1 MSVEA
6 VLSAYD
12 ESFSATLDKALKSI
26 NNLGR
31 ETQSTSQTV
40 SAGGSSISRTFK
52 SMAGA
57 MGVVAIAGK
66 AWDVVKDSMS
76 GAINRFDT
84 LNKYPVVMKALDY
97 STKDVAKSTAIL
109 SKGIDG
115 LPTSLQD
122 VTSVAQ
128 QLAPLTGSATKAS
141 KSAIALNNA
150 FLASG
155 ASVADTSRGLQQ
167 YTQMLST
174 GKVDLMSYRTLM
186 ETMPIALRKVA
197 NSFGFTGK
205 SAEQDLY
212 KALQSG
218 QITVDQL
225 NDRFIKLNGGV
236 NGFAQLAKKN
246 SEGIGTSFAN
256 LKNAVVKNLANML
269 SAIDNGFKQAGFGSI
284 AQVLDNMKGSINS
297 AFQVIGPVVT
307 NATVVILNFVKV
319 VGGALKSAFSNDIF
333 RTAVVGILGFVGAVM
348 AAHKVISIFTTLR
361 TAIVGL
367 SVIAKAGNLAMAFS
381 EAMST
386 LAKTSKIAG
395 GAMKAFSAVASLGPW
410 GIIAVA
416 IAAVVAALTYFFT
429 QTKTGRAL
437 WQSFTTWLSGAWQS
451 LVGVATTVW
460 NAIGQAVT
468 HAVTAIQNIWNG
480 LIIWFSQLW
489 QNIVT
494 TAKSLWSGFAQFFT
508 PIIETVKSIWNGI
521 KEFFDALW
529 QGVVTTSQGVWNSFI
544 QGMTP
549 IVEAIKNLWNALKE
563 FFNTLWQ
570 GIVTVTQT
578 IWNTLVTIFTPI
590 IETIKSTWQTLQSF
604 FSQLWQG
611 IVTIFQNVWN
621 NIKTIVQTAIQVI
634 SQIIQI
640 TMQVVQAIW
649 STSWNAIKTVVQG
662 ALAGIST
669 VVSTA
674 ITMLGTVIQTGL
686 AIIVAIWNVVWN
698 TFSIV
703 VSTVWNVIST
713 IISTVLNVIAGIIQA
728 ITAAIQG
735 DWSGAWN
742 AIQNVV
748 STVLN
753 AISSIVSSVLSG
765 VAGIF
770 SGVMNG
776 LKSVVSAVW
785 NGIKS
790 LFSEGVNFIK
800 SVVHI
805 DLGAAGRAI
814 MNSLWNGMKSIWNG
828 IKNWVSGIAD
838 WIKEHKGPISY
849 DRKLLIPAGQAIM
862 NGLNNGLING
872 FGEVQSN
879 VSDMANQ
886 IQQAITTPGFDI
898 GASIGNL
905 GSINSNYTGSLAI
918 QDSQLQMQNN
928 ALLRQ
933 LLNKD
938 TTMVLDDGT
947 LVGYTA
953 DQYDYRLGQNTAL
966 KDRWS
971 R

>member
-40 SAGGSSISRTFK
+40 SAGGSSISSTFK

-84 LNKYPVVMKALDY
+84 LNKYPVVMKALNY

-361 TAIVGL
+361 SAIVGL

-451 LVGVATTVW
+451 LVGVATTIW
-460 NAIGQAVT
+460 NAIGNAINAVVNFIKPYWQGL
-468 HAVTAIQNIWNG
+468 VT
-480 LIIWFSQLW
+480 
-489 QNIVT
+489 
-494 TAKSLWSGFAQFFT
+494 FFT
-508 PIIETVKSIWNGI
+508 GIWTSIVAGVTPIWQGLVNVFNSVINAIVAVWQALAPIIVPIV
-521 KEFFDALW
+521 A
-529 QGVVTTSQGVWNSFI
+529 GVV
-544 QGMTP
+544 
-549 IVEAIKNLWNALKE
+549 AIIGA
-563 FFNTLWQ
+563 TLIT
-570 GIVTVTQT
+570 IVTVFQT
-578 IWNTLVTIFTPI
+578 
-590 IETIKSTWQTLQSF
+590 
-604 FSQLWQG
+604 
-611 IVTIFQNVWN
+611 VWN
-621 NIKTIVQTAIQVI
+621 MLVPIVQ
-634 SQIIQI
+634 
-640 TMQVVQAIW
+640 VVWQ
-649 STSWNAIKTVVQG
+649 
-662 ALAGIST
+662 LIST

-703 VSTVWNVIST
+703 VSTVWNVITT
-713 IISTVLNVIAGIIQA
+713 IISTVLNIIAGIIQA

-765 VAGIF
+765 IVGIF
-770 SGVMNG
+770 SGIMNG
-776 LKSVVSAVW
+776 LKSIVSAVW

-862 NGLNNGLING
+862 TGLNNGLING
-872 FGEVQSN
+872 FSEVQSN

>member
-1 MSVEA
+1 MSQSMSVEA

-40 SAGGSSISRTFK
+40 SAGGSSISSTFK

-122 VTSVAQ
+122 VTSIAQ

-460 NAIGQAVT
+460 NTIGNAINAVVNFIKPYWQGL
-468 HAVTAIQNIWNG
+468 VTFFTGIWTSIVAGVTPIWQG
-480 LIIWFSQLW
+480 LINVFNSIINAIVAVW
-489 QNIVT
+489 Q
-494 TAKSLWSGFAQFFT
+494 ALA
-508 PIIETVKSIWNGI
+508 PIIVPIV
-521 KEFFDALW
+521 A
-529 QGVVTTSQGVWNSFI
+529 GVV
-544 QGMTP
+544 
-549 IVEAIKNLWNALKE
+549 AIIGA
-563 FFNTLWQ
+563 TLIT
-570 GIVTVTQT
+570 IVTVFQT
-578 IWNTLVTIFTPI
+578 
-590 IETIKSTWQTLQSF
+590 
-604 FSQLWQG
+604 
-611 IVTIFQNVWN
+611 VWN
-621 NIKTIVQTAIQVI
+621 MLVPIVQ
-634 SQIIQI
+634 
-640 TMQVVQAIW
+640 VVWQ
-649 STSWNAIKTVVQG
+649 
-662 ALAGIST
+662 LIST

-703 VSTVWNVIST
+703 VSTVWSVITT

-753 AISSIVSSVLSG
+753 VISSIVSSVLSG

-905 GSINSNYTGSLAI
+905 SSINSNYTGSLAI

-966 KDRWS
+966 KDRWN

>member
-1 MSVEA
+1 MSQSMSVEA

-40 SAGGSSISRTFK
+40 SAGGSSISSTFK

-84 LNKYPVVMKALDY
+84 LNKYPVVMKALNY

-307 NATVVILNFVKV
+307 NATVVILNFAKV
-319 VGGALKSAFSNDIF
+319 IGGALKSAFSNDIF

-361 TAIVGL
+361 SAIVGL

-386 LAKTSKIAG
+386 LTKTSKVAG

-416 IAAVVAALTYFFT
+416 IVAVVAALTYFFT
-429 QTKTGRAL
+429 QTKTGKTL
-437 WQSFTTWLSGAWQS
+437 WQGFTTWLSGAWQS

-460 NAIGQAVT
+460 NAIGNAINAVVNFIKPYWQGL
-468 HAVTAIQNIWNG
+468 VT
-480 LIIWFSQLW
+480 
-489 QNIVT
+489 
-494 TAKSLWSGFAQFFT
+494 FFT
-508 PIIETVKSIWNGI
+508 GIWTSIVAGVAPIWQGLVNVFNSIISAIVAVWQALAPIIVPIV
-521 KEFFDALW
+521 A
-529 QGVVTTSQGVWNSFI
+529 GVV
-544 QGMTP
+544 
-549 IVEAIKNLWNALKE
+549 AIIGA
-563 FFNTLWQ
+563 TLIT
-570 GIVTVTQT
+570 IVTVFQT
-578 IWNTLVTIFTPI
+578 
-590 IETIKSTWQTLQSF
+590 
-604 FSQLWQG
+604 
-611 IVTIFQNVWN
+611 VWN
-621 NIKTIVQTAIQVI
+621 MLVPIVQ
-634 SQIIQI
+634 
-640 TMQVVQAIW
+640 VVWQ
-649 STSWNAIKTVVQG
+649 
-662 ALAGIST
+662 LIST

-703 VSTVWNVIST
+703 VSTVWNVITT

-814 MNSLWNGMKSIWNG
+814 MNSLWNGMKSIWNS

-872 FGEVQSN
+872 FSEVQSN

-886 IQQAITTPGFDI
+886 IQQAITNPGFDI
-898 GASIGNL
+898 GTSIGNL

>member
-1 MSVEA
+1 MSQSMSVEA

-40 SAGGSSISRTFK
+40 SAGGSSISSTFK

-84 LNKYPVVMKALDY
+84 LNKYPVVMKALNY

-269 SAIDNGFKQAGFGSI
+269 SAIDNGFKQSGFGSI

-307 NATVVILNFVKV
+307 NATVVILNFAKV
-319 VGGALKSAFSNDIF
+319 IGGALKSAFSNDIF
-333 RTAVVGILGFVGAVM
+333 KTAVVGILGFVGAVM

-361 TAIVGL
+361 SAIVGL

-429 QTKTGRAL
+429 QTKTGKAL
-437 WQSFTTWLSGAWQS
+437 WQEFTTWLSGAWQS

-460 NAIGQAVT
+460 NAIGNAINAVVNFIKPYWQGLVTFFTGIWTSIVAGATPIWQGLVNVFNSIISAIVAVWQALAPIIVPIVAGVVAIIGATLITIVT
-468 HAVTAIQNIWNG
+468 VFQTVWNMLVPIVQVVWQ
-480 LIIWFSQLW
+480 LISA
-489 QNIVT
+489 IVT
-494 TAKSLWSGFAQFFT
+494 TA
-508 PIIETVKSIWNGI
+508 
-521 KEFFDALW
+521 
-529 QGVVTTSQGVWNSFI
+529 
-544 QGMTP
+544 
-549 IVEAIKNLWNALKE
+549 
-563 FFNTLWQ
+563 
-570 GIVTVTQT
+570 
-578 IWNTLVTIFTPI
+578 
-590 IETIKSTWQTLQSF
+590 
-604 FSQLWQG
+604 
-611 IVTIFQNVWN
+611 
-621 NIKTIVQTAIQVI
+621 I
-634 SQIIQI
+634 S
-640 TMQVVQAIW
+640 V
-649 STSWNAIKTVVQG
+649 
-662 ALAGIST
+662 
-669 VVSTA
+669 
-674 ITMLGTVIQTGL
+674 LGTVIQTGL

-703 VSTVWNVIST
+703 VSTVWNVITT

-814 MNSLWNGMKSIWNG
+814 MNSLWNGMKSIWNS

-886 IQQAITTPGFDI
+886 IQQAITTPCFDI

>member
-1 MSVEA
+1 MAQSMSVEA

-26 NNLGR
+26 QNLN
-31 ETQSTSQTV
+31 TSTS
-40 SAGGSSISRTFK
+40 SAAKSVNSSGSNISDTFK
-52 SMAGA
+52 AMAGA
-57 MGVVAIAGK
+57 MGVMQIA
-66 AWDVVKDSMS
+66 S
-76 GAINRFDT
+76 GAFNLIKGSVGGAVKRLDT
-84 LNKYPVVMKALDY
+84 LNNATRTFSNMNF
-97 STKDVAKSTAIL
+97 STSQIQSAMNGLKESIK
-109 SKGIDG
+109 G
-115 LPTSLQD
+115 LPTPLDQ
-122 VTSVAQ
+122 SVKGVQMIA
-128 QLAPLTGSATKAS
+128 AATGNLG
-141 KSAIALNNA
+141 KSQKVYSALNDSIIGFGGSTADVNNA
-150 FLASG
+150 
-155 ASVADTSRGLQQ
+155 VIQ
-167 YTQMLST
+167 LSQAFAN
-174 GKVDLMSYRTLM
+174 GKVDGMTWISMMNSNMGPVLNAMAKKMGITTGQLKDGLSSGK
-186 ETMPIALRKVA
+186 ISVKQFQDALV
-197 NSFGFTGK
+197 
-205 SAEQDLY
+205 DLD
-212 KALQSG
+212 K
-218 QITVDQL
+218 
-225 NDRFIKLNGGV
+225 NGG
-236 NGFAQLAKKN
+236 GGLASLHSIAKDAT
-246 SEGIGTSFAN
+246 SGIGTSF
-256 LKNAVVKNLANML
+256 
-269 SAIDNGFKQAGFGSI
+269 
-284 AQVLDNMKGSINS
+284 DNMKTAITRG
-297 AFQVIGPVVT
+297 VT
-307 NATVVILNFVKV
+307 NAIQ
-319 VGGALKSAFSNDIF
+319 
-333 RTAVVGILGFVGAVM
+333 AVSG
-348 AAHKVISIFTTLR
+348 
-361 TAIVGL
+361 
-367 SVIAKAGNLAMAFS
+367 FS
-381 EAMST
+381 EALTGSSIADIISNIGSAFETAMGMVANILKAITPAVQQFSKAIKDLGLGSVFSS
-386 LAKTSKIAG
+386 LAAG
-395 GAMKAFSAVASLGPW
+395 LGTFIGMVSGLVGTILIINQVKKAFALFNMVLSANPF
-410 GIIAVA
+410 IIIVSA
-416 IAAVVAALTYFFT
+416 ITAVVAALTYFFT
-429 QTKTGRAL
+429 QTKLGKSL
-437 WQSFTTWLSGAWQS
+437 WNGFVNWLQSAWQS

-460 NAIGQAVT
+460 NAIGNAINAVVNFIKPYWQALVT
-468 HAVTAIQNIWNG
+468 
-480 LIIWFSQLW
+480 
-489 QNIVT
+489 
-494 TAKSLWSGFAQFFT
+494 FFT
-508 PIIETVKSIWNGI
+508 GIWTSIVAGVTPIWQGLVNVFNSIINAIVAVWQALAPIIVPIV
-521 KEFFDALW
+521 A
-529 QGVVTTSQGVWNSFI
+529 GVV
-544 QGMTP
+544 
-549 IVEAIKNLWNALKE
+549 AIIGA
-563 FFNTLWQ
+563 TLIT
-570 GIVTVTQT
+570 IVTVFQT
-578 IWNTLVTIFTPI
+578 
-590 IETIKSTWQTLQSF
+590 
-604 FSQLWQG
+604 
-611 IVTIFQNVWN
+611 VWN
-621 NIKTIVQTAIQVI
+621 MLVPIVQ
-634 SQIIQI
+634 
-640 TMQVVQAIW
+640 VVWQ
-649 STSWNAIKTVVQG
+649 
-662 ALAGIST
+662 LIST

-703 VSTVWNVIST
+703 VSTVWNVITT

>member
-1 MSVEA
+1 MSQSMSVEA

-40 SAGGSSISRTFK
+40 SAGGSSISSTFK
-52 SMAGA
+52 SMAGT

-84 LNKYPVVMKALDY
+84 LNKYPVVMKALNY

-297 AFQVIGPVVT
+297 AFQIIGPVVT

-348 AAHKVISIFTTLR
+348 AVHKVISIFTTLR
-361 TAIVGL
+361 SAIVGL

-395 GAMKAFSAVASLGPW
+395 GAMKVFSAVASLGPW

-437 WQSFTTWLSGAWQS
+437 WQSFTTWLSGVWQS

-460 NAIGQAVT
+460 NAIGNAINAVVNFIKPHWQGLLTFFTGIWTSIVAGVAPIWQGLVNVFNSIISAIVAVWQALAPIIVPIVAGVVAIIGATLITIVT
-468 HAVTAIQNIWNG
+468 VFQTVWNMLVPIVQVVWQ
-480 LIIWFSQLW
+480 LISA
-489 QNIVT
+489 IVT
-494 TAKSLWSGFAQFFT
+494 TA
-508 PIIETVKSIWNGI
+508 
-521 KEFFDALW
+521 
-529 QGVVTTSQGVWNSFI
+529 
-544 QGMTP
+544 
-549 IVEAIKNLWNALKE
+549 
-563 FFNTLWQ
+563 
-570 GIVTVTQT
+570 
-578 IWNTLVTIFTPI
+578 
-590 IETIKSTWQTLQSF
+590 
-604 FSQLWQG
+604 
-611 IVTIFQNVWN
+611 
-621 NIKTIVQTAIQVI
+621 I
-634 SQIIQI
+634 S
-640 TMQVVQAIW
+640 V
-649 STSWNAIKTVVQG
+649 
-662 ALAGIST
+662 
-669 VVSTA
+669 
-674 ITMLGTVIQTGL
+674 LGTVIQTGL
-686 AIIVAIWNVVWN
+686 AVIVAIWNVVWN

-713 IISTVLNVIAGIIQA
+713 IISTTLNVIAGIIQA

-814 MNSLWNGMKSIWNG
+814 MNSFLNGLKSIWENV
-828 IKNWVSGIAD
+828 KSFVSGIAG
-838 WIKEHKGPISY
+838 WIKAHKGPISY

-898 GASIGNL
+898 RASIGSL

>member
-1 MSVEA
+1 MSQSMSVEA

-40 SAGGSSISRTFK
+40 SAGGSSISSTFK

-84 LNKYPVVMKALDY
+84 LNKYPVVMKALNY

-212 KALQSG
+212 KAMQSG
-218 QITVDQL
+218 RITVDQL

-361 TAIVGL
+361 SAIIGL

-395 GAMKAFSAVASLGPW
+395 GAMKAFSAVALLGPW

-460 NAIGQAVT
+460 NAIGNAINAVVNFIKPYWQGL
-468 HAVTAIQNIWNG
+468 VT
-480 LIIWFSQLW
+480 
-489 QNIVT
+489 
-494 TAKSLWSGFAQFFT
+494 FFT
-508 PIIETVKSIWNGI
+508 GIWTSIVAGVTPIWQGLVNVFSSIVNAIVAVWQALAPIIVPIV
-521 KEFFDALW
+521 A
-529 QGVVTTSQGVWNSFI
+529 GVV
-544 QGMTP
+544 
-549 IVEAIKNLWNALKE
+549 AIIGA
-563 FFNTLWQ
+563 TLIT
-570 GIVTVTQT
+570 IVTVFQT
-578 IWNTLVTIFTPI
+578 
-590 IETIKSTWQTLQSF
+590 
-604 FSQLWQG
+604 
-611 IVTIFQNVWN
+611 VWN
-621 NIKTIVQTAIQVI
+621 MLVPIVQ
-634 SQIIQI
+634 
-640 TMQVVQAIW
+640 VVWQ
-649 STSWNAIKTVVQG
+649 
-662 ALAGIST
+662 LIST

-770 SGVMNG
+770 SGIMNG
-776 LKSVVSAVW
+776 LKSIVSAVW
-785 NGIKS
+785 NSIKS

-953 DQYDYRLGQNTAL
+953 DQYDHRLGQNTAL

>member
-1 MSVEA
+1 MSQSMSVEA

-40 SAGGSSISRTFK
+40 SAGGSSISSTFK

-269 SAIDNGFKQAGFGSI
+269 SAIDNGFKKAGFGSI

-395 GAMKAFSAVASLGPW
+395 GAMKAFSAVVSLGPW

-451 LVGVATTVW
+451 LVGVATTIW
-460 NAIGQAVT
+460 NAIGNAINAVVNFIKPYWQGL
-468 HAVTAIQNIWNG
+468 VT
-480 LIIWFSQLW
+480 
-489 QNIVT
+489 
-494 TAKSLWSGFAQFFT
+494 FFT
-508 PIIETVKSIWNGI
+508 GIWTSIVAGVTPIWQGLVNVFNSIINAIVAVWQTLAPIIVPIV
-521 KEFFDALW
+521 A
-529 QGVVTTSQGVWNSFI
+529 GVV
-544 QGMTP
+544 
-549 IVEAIKNLWNALKE
+549 AIIGA
-563 FFNTLWQ
+563 TLIT
-570 GIVTVTQT
+570 IVTVFQT
-578 IWNTLVTIFTPI
+578 
-590 IETIKSTWQTLQSF
+590 
-604 FSQLWQG
+604 
-611 IVTIFQNVWN
+611 VWN
-621 NIKTIVQTAIQVI
+621 MLVPIVQ
-634 SQIIQI
+634 
-640 TMQVVQAIW
+640 VVWQ
-649 STSWNAIKTVVQG
+649 
-662 ALAGIST
+662 LIST

-703 VSTVWNVIST
+703 VSTVWNVITT

-872 FGEVQSN
+872 FGDVQSN

-905 GSINSNYTGSLAI
+905 SSINSNYTGSLVI

-938 TTMVLDDGT
+938 TTMVLDDGA

>member
-40 SAGGSSISRTFK
+40 SAGGSSISSTFK

-437 WQSFTTWLSGAWQS
+437 WQSFTTWLSGAWQN
-451 LVGVATTVW
+451 LVGVATTIW
-460 NAIGQAVT
+460 NAIGNAINAVVNFIKPYWQGL
-468 HAVTAIQNIWNG
+468 VT
-480 LIIWFSQLW
+480 
-489 QNIVT
+489 
-494 TAKSLWSGFAQFFT
+494 FFT
-508 PIIETVKSIWNGI
+508 GIWTSIVAGVTPIWQGLVNVFNSIINAIVAVWQALAPIIVPIV
-521 KEFFDALW
+521 A
-529 QGVVTTSQGVWNSFI
+529 GVV
-544 QGMTP
+544 
-549 IVEAIKNLWNALKE
+549 AIIGA
-563 FFNTLWQ
+563 TLIT
-570 GIVTVTQT
+570 IVTVFQT
-578 IWNTLVTIFTPI
+578 
-590 IETIKSTWQTLQSF
+590 
-604 FSQLWQG
+604 
-611 IVTIFQNVWN
+611 VWN
-621 NIKTIVQTAIQVI
+621 MLVPIVQ
-634 SQIIQI
+634 
-640 TMQVVQAIW
+640 VVWQ
-649 STSWNAIKTVVQG
+649 
-662 ALAGIST
+662 LIST

-703 VSTVWNVIST
+703 VSTVWNVITT

-905 GSINSNYTGSLAI
+905 GSINSNYTGNLAI

>member
-40 SAGGSSISRTFK
+40 SAGGSSISSTFK

-84 LNKYPVVMKALDY
+84 LNKYPVVMKALNY

-361 TAIVGL
+361 SAIVGL

-460 NAIGQAVT
+460 NAIGNAINAVVNFIKPYWQALVT
-468 HAVTAIQNIWNG
+468 
-480 LIIWFSQLW
+480 
-489 QNIVT
+489 
-494 TAKSLWSGFAQFFT
+494 FFT
-508 PIIETVKSIWNGI
+508 GIWTSIVAGVTPIWQGLVNVFNSIINAIVAVWQALAPIIVPIV
-521 KEFFDALW
+521 A
-529 QGVVTTSQGVWNSFI
+529 GVV
-544 QGMTP
+544 
-549 IVEAIKNLWNALKE
+549 AIIGA
-563 FFNTLWQ
+563 TLIT
-570 GIVTVTQT
+570 IVTVFQT
-578 IWNTLVTIFTPI
+578 
-590 IETIKSTWQTLQSF
+590 
-604 FSQLWQG
+604 
-611 IVTIFQNVWN
+611 VWN
-621 NIKTIVQTAIQVI
+621 MLVPIVQ
-634 SQIIQI
+634 
-640 TMQVVQAIW
+640 VVWQ
-649 STSWNAIKTVVQG
+649 
-662 ALAGIST
+662 LIST

-703 VSTVWNVIST
+703 VSTVWNVITT

-872 FGEVQSN
+872 FGDVQSN

-905 GSINSNYTGSLAI
+905 SSINSNYTGSLAI

>member
-26 NNLGR
+26 QNLN
-31 ETQSTSQTV
+31 TSTS
-40 SAGGSSISRTFK
+40 SAAKSVNSSGSNISDTFK
-52 SMAGA
+52 AMAGA
-57 MGVVAIAGK
+57 MGVMQIA
-66 AWDVVKDSMS
+66 S
-76 GAINRFDT
+76 GAFNLIKGSVGGAVKRLDT
-84 LNKYPVVMKALDY
+84 LNNATRTFSNMNF
-97 STKDVAKSTAIL
+97 STSQIQSAMNGLKESIK
-109 SKGIDG
+109 G
-115 LPTSLQD
+115 LPTPLDQ
-122 VTSVAQ
+122 SVKGVQMIA
-128 QLAPLTGSATKAS
+128 AATGNLG
-141 KSAIALNNA
+141 KSQKVYSALNDSIIGFGGSTADVNNA
-150 FLASG
+150 
-155 ASVADTSRGLQQ
+155 VIQ
-167 YTQMLST
+167 LSQAFAN
-174 GKVDLMSYRTLM
+174 GKVDGMTWISMMNSNMGPVLNAMAKKMGITTGQLKDGLSSGK
-186 ETMPIALRKVA
+186 ISVKQFQDALV
-197 NSFGFTGK
+197 
-205 SAEQDLY
+205 DLD
-212 KALQSG
+212 K
-218 QITVDQL
+218 
-225 NDRFIKLNGGV
+225 NGG
-236 NGFAQLAKKN
+236 GGLASLHSIAKDAT
-246 SEGIGTSFAN
+246 SGIGTSF
-256 LKNAVVKNLANML
+256 
-269 SAIDNGFKQAGFGSI
+269 
-284 AQVLDNMKGSINS
+284 DNMKTAITRG
-297 AFQVIGPVVT
+297 VT
-307 NATVVILNFVKV
+307 NAIQ
-319 VGGALKSAFSNDIF
+319 
-333 RTAVVGILGFVGAVM
+333 AVSG
-348 AAHKVISIFTTLR
+348 
-361 TAIVGL
+361 
-367 SVIAKAGNLAMAFS
+367 FS
-381 EAMST
+381 EALTGSSIADIISNIGSAFETAMGMVANILKAITPAVQQFSKAIKDLGLGSVFSS
-386 LAKTSKIAG
+386 LAAG
-395 GAMKAFSAVASLGPW
+395 LGTFIGMVSGLVGTILIINQVKKAFALFNMVLSANPF
-410 GIIAVA
+410 IIIVSA
-416 IAAVVAALTYFFT
+416 ITAVVAALTYFFT
-429 QTKTGRAL
+429 QTKLGKSL
-437 WQSFTTWLSGAWQS
+437 WNGFVNWLQSAWQS

-460 NAIGQAVT
+460 NAIGNAINAVVNFIKPYWQGL
-468 HAVTAIQNIWNG
+468 VT
-480 LIIWFSQLW
+480 
-489 QNIVT
+489 
-494 TAKSLWSGFAQFFT
+494 FFT
-508 PIIETVKSIWNGI
+508 GIWTSIVAGVTPIWQGLVNVFNSIINAIVAVWQALAPIIVPIV
-521 KEFFDALW
+521 A
-529 QGVVTTSQGVWNSFI
+529 GVV
-544 QGMTP
+544 
-549 IVEAIKNLWNALKE
+549 AIIGA
-563 FFNTLWQ
+563 TLIT
-570 GIVTVTQT
+570 IVTVFQT
-578 IWNTLVTIFTPI
+578 
-590 IETIKSTWQTLQSF
+590 
-604 FSQLWQG
+604 
-611 IVTIFQNVWN
+611 VWN
-621 NIKTIVQTAIQVI
+621 MLVPIVQ
-634 SQIIQI
+634 
-640 TMQVVQAIW
+640 VVWQ
-649 STSWNAIKTVVQG
+649 
-662 ALAGIST
+662 LIST

-686 AIIVAIWNVVWN
+686 AIIVAIWDVVWN

-703 VSTVWNVIST
+703 VSTVWNVITT

-814 MNSLWNGMKSIWNG
+814 MNSFLNGLKLVWENVKSF
-828 IKNWVSGIAD
+828 VSGIAG
-838 WIKEHKGPISY
+838 WIKAHKGPISY

>member
-1 MSVEA
+1 MSQSMSVEA

-40 SAGGSSISRTFK
+40 SAGGSSISSTFK

-84 LNKYPVVMKALDY
+84 LNKYPVVMKALNY

-307 NATVVILNFVKV
+307 NATVVILNFAKV
-319 VGGALKSAFSNDIF
+319 IGGALKSAFSNDIF
-333 RTAVVGILGFVGAVM
+333 KTAVVGILGFVGAVM

-361 TAIVGL
+361 SAIVGL

-429 QTKTGRAL
+429 QTKTGKAL
-437 WQSFTTWLSGAWQS
+437 WQEFTTWLSGAWQS

-460 NAIGQAVT
+460 NAIGNAINAVVNFIKPYWQGLVTFFTGIWTSIVAGVAPIWQGLVNVFNSIISAIVAVWQALAPIIVPIVAGVVAIIGATLITIVT
-468 HAVTAIQNIWNG
+468 VFQTVWNMLVPIVQVVWQ
-480 LIIWFSQLW
+480 LISA
-489 QNIVT
+489 IVT
-494 TAKSLWSGFAQFFT
+494 TA
-508 PIIETVKSIWNGI
+508 
-521 KEFFDALW
+521 
-529 QGVVTTSQGVWNSFI
+529 
-544 QGMTP
+544 
-549 IVEAIKNLWNALKE
+549 
-563 FFNTLWQ
+563 
-570 GIVTVTQT
+570 
-578 IWNTLVTIFTPI
+578 
-590 IETIKSTWQTLQSF
+590 
-604 FSQLWQG
+604 
-611 IVTIFQNVWN
+611 
-621 NIKTIVQTAIQVI
+621 I
-634 SQIIQI
+634 S
-640 TMQVVQAIW
+640 V
-649 STSWNAIKTVVQG
+649 
-662 ALAGIST
+662 
-669 VVSTA
+669 
-674 ITMLGTVIQTGL
+674 LGTVIQTGL
-686 AIIVAIWNVVWN
+686 AVIVAIWNVVWN

-713 IISTVLNVIAGIIQA
+713 IISTTLNVIAGIIQA

-814 MNSLWNGMKSIWNG
+814 MNSFLNGLKSVW
-828 IKNWVSGIAD
+828 KNVKSFVSGIAG
-838 WIKEHKGPISY
+838 WIKAHKGPISY

>member
-1 MSVEA
+1 MSQSMSVEA

-40 SAGGSSISRTFK
+40 SAGGSSISSTFK

-84 LNKYPVVMKALDY
+84 LNKYPVVMKALNY

-284 AQVLDNMKGSINS
+284 AQVLDNMKSSINS
-297 AFQVIGPVVT
+297 TFQVIGPVVT
-307 NATVVILNFVKV
+307 NATVVILNFAKV
-319 VGGALKSAFSNDIF
+319 IGGALKSAFSNDIF

-361 TAIVGL
+361 SAIVGL

-429 QTKTGRAL
+429 QTKTGRTL

-460 NAIGQAVT
+460 NAIGNAINAVVNFIKPYWQALVT
-468 HAVTAIQNIWNG
+468 FFTGIWTSIVAGVTPIWQGLVNVFNSIINTIVAVWQALAPIIVPIVAGVVAIIGATLITIVTVFQTVWNMLVPIVQVVWQ
-480 LIIWFSQLW
+480 LISA
-489 QNIVT
+489 IVT
-494 TAKSLWSGFAQFFT
+494 TA
-508 PIIETVKSIWNGI
+508 
-521 KEFFDALW
+521 
-529 QGVVTTSQGVWNSFI
+529 
-544 QGMTP
+544 
-549 IVEAIKNLWNALKE
+549 
-563 FFNTLWQ
+563 
-570 GIVTVTQT
+570 
-578 IWNTLVTIFTPI
+578 
-590 IETIKSTWQTLQSF
+590 
-604 FSQLWQG
+604 
-611 IVTIFQNVWN
+611 
-621 NIKTIVQTAIQVI
+621 I
-634 SQIIQI
+634 S
-640 TMQVVQAIW
+640 V
-649 STSWNAIKTVVQG
+649 
-662 ALAGIST
+662 
-669 VVSTA
+669 
-674 ITMLGTVIQTGL
+674 LGTVIQTGL
-686 AIIVAIWNVVWN
+686 AVIVAIWNVVWN

-713 IISTVLNVIAGIIQA
+713 IISTTLNVIAGIIQA
-728 ITAAIQG
+728 ITAVIQG

-814 MNSLWNGMKSIWNG
+814 MNSFLNGLKSVWENV
-828 IKNWVSGIAD
+828 KSFVSGIAG
-838 WIKEHKGPISY
+838 WIKAHKGPISY

>member
-1 MSVEA
+1 MSQSMSVEA

-40 SAGGSSISRTFK
+40 SAGGSSISSTFK

-84 LNKYPVVMKALDY
+84 LNKYPVVMKALNY

-155 ASVADTSRGLQQ
+155 ASAADTSRGLQQ

-361 TAIVGL
+361 SAIVGL

-451 LVGVATTVW
+451 LVGVATTIW
-460 NAIGQAVT
+460 NAIGNAINAVVNFIKPYWQGL
-468 HAVTAIQNIWNG
+468 VT
-480 LIIWFSQLW
+480 
-489 QNIVT
+489 
-494 TAKSLWSGFAQFFT
+494 FFT
-508 PIIETVKSIWNGI
+508 GIWTSIVAGVTPIWQGLVNVFNSVINAIVAVWQALAPIIVPIV
-521 KEFFDALW
+521 A
-529 QGVVTTSQGVWNSFI
+529 GVV
-544 QGMTP
+544 
-549 IVEAIKNLWNALKE
+549 AIIGA
-563 FFNTLWQ
+563 TLIT
-570 GIVTVTQT
+570 IVTVFQT
-578 IWNTLVTIFTPI
+578 
-590 IETIKSTWQTLQSF
+590 
-604 FSQLWQG
+604 
-611 IVTIFQNVWN
+611 VWN
-621 NIKTIVQTAIQVI
+621 MLVPIVQ
-634 SQIIQI
+634 
-640 TMQVVQAIW
+640 VVWQ
-649 STSWNAIKTVVQG
+649 
-662 ALAGIST
+662 LIST

-703 VSTVWNVIST
+703 VSTVWNVITT
-713 IISTVLNVIAGIIQA
+713 IISTVLNIIAGIIQA

-765 VAGIF
+765 IVGIF
-770 SGVMNG
+770 SGIMNG
-776 LKSVVSAVW
+776 LKSIVSAVW

>member
-1 MSVEA
+1 MSQSMSVEA

-26 NNLGR
+26 QNLN
-31 ETQSTSQTV
+31 TSTS
-40 SAGGSSISRTFK
+40 SAAKSVNSSGSNISDTFK
-52 SMAGA
+52 AMAGA
-57 MGVVAIAGK
+57 MGVMQIA
-66 AWDVVKDSMS
+66 S
-76 GAINRFDT
+76 GAFNLIKGSVGGAVKRLDT
-84 LNKYPVVMKALDY
+84 LNNATRTFSNMNF
-97 STKDVAKSTAIL
+97 STSQIQSAMNGLKESVK
-109 SKGIDG
+109 G
-115 LPTSLQD
+115 LPTPLDQ
-122 VTSVAQ
+122 SVKGVQMIA
-128 QLAPLTGSATKAS
+128 AATGNLG
-141 KSAIALNNA
+141 KSQKVYSALNDSIIGFGGSTADVNNA
-150 FLASG
+150 
-155 ASVADTSRGLQQ
+155 VIQ
-167 YTQMLST
+167 LSQAFAN
-174 GKVDLMSYRTLM
+174 GKVDGMTWLSMMNSNMGPVLNAMAKKMGITTGQLKDGLSSGK
-186 ETMPIALRKVA
+186 ISVKQFQDALV
-197 NSFGFTGK
+197 
-205 SAEQDLY
+205 DLD
-212 KALQSG
+212 K
-218 QITVDQL
+218 
-225 NDRFIKLNGGV
+225 NGG
-236 NGFAQLAKKN
+236 GGLASLHSIAKDAT
-246 SEGIGTSFAN
+246 SGIGTSF
-256 LKNAVVKNLANML
+256 
-269 SAIDNGFKQAGFGSI
+269 
-284 AQVLDNMKGSINS
+284 DNMK
-297 AFQVIGPVVT
+297 
-307 NATVVILNFVKV
+307 
-319 VGGALKSAFSNDIF
+319 
-333 RTAVVGILGFVGAVM
+333 
-348 AAHKVISIFTTLR
+348 
-361 TAIVGL
+361 TAITRGVTDAIQAVSG
-367 SVIAKAGNLAMAFS
+367 FS
-381 EAMST
+381 EALTGSSIADIISNIGSAFESAMGMVANILKAITPAVQQFSKAIKDLGLGSVFSS
-386 LAKTSKIAG
+386 LAAG
-395 GAMKAFSAVASLGPW
+395 LGTFIGMVSGLVGTILIINQVKKAFALFNMVLSANPF
-410 GIIAVA
+410 IIIVSA

-429 QTKTGRAL
+429 QTKLGKSL
-437 WQSFTTWLSGAWQS
+437 WSGFVNWLQSAWHS

-460 NAIGQAVT
+460 NAIGNAINAVVNFIKPYWQGL
-468 HAVTAIQNIWNG
+468 VT
-480 LIIWFSQLW
+480 
-489 QNIVT
+489 
-494 TAKSLWSGFAQFFT
+494 FFT
-508 PIIETVKSIWNGI
+508 GIWTSIVAGVTPIWQGLVNVFNSIISAIVAVWQALAPIIVPIV
-521 KEFFDALW
+521 A
-529 QGVVTTSQGVWNSFI
+529 GVV
-544 QGMTP
+544 
-549 IVEAIKNLWNALKE
+549 AIIGA
-563 FFNTLWQ
+563 TLIT
-570 GIVTVTQT
+570 IVTVFQT
-578 IWNTLVTIFTPI
+578 
-590 IETIKSTWQTLQSF
+590 
-604 FSQLWQG
+604 
-611 IVTIFQNVWN
+611 VWN
-621 NIKTIVQTAIQVI
+621 MLVPIVQ
-634 SQIIQI
+634 
-640 TMQVVQAIW
+640 VVWQ
-649 STSWNAIKTVVQG
+649 
-662 ALAGIST
+662 LIST

-703 VSTVWNVIST
+703 VSTVWNVITT

-776 LKSVVSAVW
+776 LKSVVSTVW

>member
-1 MSVEA
+1 
-6 VLSAYD
+6 
-12 ESFSATLDKALKSI
+12 
-26 NNLGR
+26 
-31 ETQSTSQTV
+31 
-40 SAGGSSISRTFK
+40 
-52 SMAGA
+52 
-57 MGVVAIAGK
+57 
-66 AWDVVKDSMS
+66 
-76 GAINRFDT
+76 
-84 LNKYPVVMKALDY
+84 MKALNY

-256 LKNAVVKNLANML
+256 LKNTVVKNLANML

-284 AQVLDNMKGSINS
+284 AQVLDNMKSSINS

-307 NATVVILNFVKV
+307 NATVVILNFAKV
-319 VGGALKSAFSNDIF
+319 IGGALKSAFSNDIF

-361 TAIVGL
+361 SAIVGL

-437 WQSFTTWLSGAWQS
+437 WQSFTTWLSGVWQS

-460 NAIGQAVT
+460 NAIGNAINTVVNFIKPYWQGLVTFFTGIWTSIVAGVTPIWQGLVNVFNSIISAIVAVWQALAPIIVPIVAGVVAIIGATLITIVT
-468 HAVTAIQNIWNG
+468 VFQTVWNMLVPIVQVVWQ
-480 LIIWFSQLW
+480 LISA
-489 QNIVT
+489 IVT
-494 TAKSLWSGFAQFFT
+494 TA
-508 PIIETVKSIWNGI
+508 
-521 KEFFDALW
+521 
-529 QGVVTTSQGVWNSFI
+529 
-544 QGMTP
+544 
-549 IVEAIKNLWNALKE
+549 
-563 FFNTLWQ
+563 
-570 GIVTVTQT
+570 
-578 IWNTLVTIFTPI
+578 
-590 IETIKSTWQTLQSF
+590 
-604 FSQLWQG
+604 
-611 IVTIFQNVWN
+611 
-621 NIKTIVQTAIQVI
+621 I
-634 SQIIQI
+634 S
-640 TMQVVQAIW
+640 V
-649 STSWNAIKTVVQG
+649 
-662 ALAGIST
+662 
-669 VVSTA
+669 
-674 ITMLGTVIQTGL
+674 LGTVIQTGL
-686 AIIVAIWNVVWN
+686 SVIVAIWNVVWN

-703 VSTVWNVIST
+703 VSTVWNVITT

-728 ITAAIQG
+728 ITAVIQG

-814 MNSLWNGMKSIWNG
+814 MNSFLNGLKSVWENV
-828 IKNWVSGIAD
+828 KSFVSGIAG
-838 WIKEHKGPISY
+838 WIKAHKGPISY

>member
-1 MSVEA
+1 MSQSMSVEA

-40 SAGGSSISRTFK
+40 SAGGSSISSTFK

-84 LNKYPVVMKALDY
+84 LNKYLVVMKALNY

-361 TAIVGL
+361 SAIVGL

-395 GAMKAFSAVASLGPW
+395 GAMKAFNAVASLGPW

-460 NAIGQAVT
+460 NAIGNAINAVVNFIKPYWQALVT
-468 HAVTAIQNIWNG
+468 
-480 LIIWFSQLW
+480 
-489 QNIVT
+489 
-494 TAKSLWSGFAQFFT
+494 FFT
-508 PIIETVKSIWNGI
+508 GIWTSIVAGVTPIWQGLVNVFNSIINAIVAVWQALAPIIVPIV
-521 KEFFDALW
+521 A
-529 QGVVTTSQGVWNSFI
+529 GVV
-544 QGMTP
+544 
-549 IVEAIKNLWNALKE
+549 AIIGA
-563 FFNTLWQ
+563 TLIT
-570 GIVTVTQT
+570 IVTVFQT
-578 IWNTLVTIFTPI
+578 
-590 IETIKSTWQTLQSF
+590 
-604 FSQLWQG
+604 
-611 IVTIFQNVWN
+611 VWN
-621 NIKTIVQTAIQVI
+621 MLVPIVQ
-634 SQIIQI
+634 
-640 TMQVVQAIW
+640 VVWQ
-649 STSWNAIKTVVQG
+649 
-662 ALAGIST
+662 LIST

-703 VSTVWNVIST
+703 VSTVWNVITT

-872 FGEVQSN
+872 FGDVQSN

>member
-1 MSVEA
+1 MSQSMSVEA

-40 SAGGSSISRTFK
+40 SAGGSSISSTFK

-84 LNKYPVVMKALDY
+84 LNKYPVVMKALNY

-225 NDRFIKLNGGV
+225 NDRFIKLNGGI

-307 NATVVILNFVKV
+307 NATVVILNFAKV
-319 VGGALKSAFSNDIF
+319 IGGALKSAFSNDIF

-361 TAIVGL
+361 SAIVGL

-410 GIIAVA
+410 GIIAAAVL
-416 IAAVVAALTYFFT
+416 AVVAALTYFFT

-451 LVGVATTVW
+451 LIGVATTVW
-460 NAIGQAVT
+460 NAIGNVINAVVNFIKPYWQGLVTFFTGIWTSIVAGVAPIWQGLVNVFNSIISAIVAVWQALAPIIVPIVAGVVAIIGATLITIVT
-468 HAVTAIQNIWNG
+468 VFQTVWNMLVPIVQVVWQ
-480 LIIWFSQLW
+480 LISA
-489 QNIVT
+489 IVT
-494 TAKSLWSGFAQFFT
+494 TA
-508 PIIETVKSIWNGI
+508 
-521 KEFFDALW
+521 
-529 QGVVTTSQGVWNSFI
+529 
-544 QGMTP
+544 
-549 IVEAIKNLWNALKE
+549 
-563 FFNTLWQ
+563 
-570 GIVTVTQT
+570 
-578 IWNTLVTIFTPI
+578 
-590 IETIKSTWQTLQSF
+590 
-604 FSQLWQG
+604 
-611 IVTIFQNVWN
+611 
-621 NIKTIVQTAIQVI
+621 I
-634 SQIIQI
+634 S
-640 TMQVVQAIW
+640 V
-649 STSWNAIKTVVQG
+649 
-662 ALAGIST
+662 
-669 VVSTA
+669 
-674 ITMLGTVIQTGL
+674 LGTVIQTGL
-686 AIIVAIWNVVWN
+686 AVIVAIWNAVWN

-703 VSTVWNVIST
+703 VSTVWNVITT

-905 GSINSNYTGSLAI
+905 SSINSNYTGSLVI

>member
-1 MSVEA
+1 MSQSMSVEA

-40 SAGGSSISRTFK
+40 SAGGSSISSTFK

-84 LNKYPVVMKALDY
+84 LNKYPVVMKALNY

-297 AFQVIGPVVT
+297 AFQIIGPVVT

-361 TAIVGL
+361 SAIVGL

-395 GAMKAFSAVASLGPW
+395 GAMKVFSAVASLGPW

-437 WQSFTTWLSGAWQS
+437 WQSFTTWLSGVWQS

-460 NAIGQAVT
+460 NAIGNAINAVVNFIKPYWQGLLTFFTGIWTSIVAGVAPIWQGLVNVFNSIISAIVAVWQALAPIIVPIVAGVVAIIGATLITIVT
-468 HAVTAIQNIWNG
+468 VFQTVWNMLVPIVQVVWQ
-480 LIIWFSQLW
+480 LISA
-489 QNIVT
+489 IVT
-494 TAKSLWSGFAQFFT
+494 TA
-508 PIIETVKSIWNGI
+508 
-521 KEFFDALW
+521 
-529 QGVVTTSQGVWNSFI
+529 
-544 QGMTP
+544 
-549 IVEAIKNLWNALKE
+549 
-563 FFNTLWQ
+563 
-570 GIVTVTQT
+570 
-578 IWNTLVTIFTPI
+578 
-590 IETIKSTWQTLQSF
+590 
-604 FSQLWQG
+604 
-611 IVTIFQNVWN
+611 
-621 NIKTIVQTAIQVI
+621 I
-634 SQIIQI
+634 S
-640 TMQVVQAIW
+640 V
-649 STSWNAIKTVVQG
+649 
-662 ALAGIST
+662 
-669 VVSTA
+669 
-674 ITMLGTVIQTGL
+674 LGTVIQTGL
-686 AIIVAIWNVVWN
+686 AVIVAIWNVVWN

-713 IISTVLNVIAGIIQA
+713 IISTTLNVIAGIIQA

-785 NGIKS
+785 NDIKS

-814 MNSLWNGMKSIWNG
+814 MNSFLNGLKSVWENV
-828 IKNWVSGIAD
+828 KSFVSGIAG
-838 WIKEHKGPISY
+838 WIKAHKGPISY

>member
-1 MSVEA
+1 MSQSMSVEA

-40 SAGGSSISRTFK
+40 SAGGSSISSTFK

-437 WQSFTTWLSGAWQS
+437 WQSFTTWLSGAWQN
-451 LVGVATTVW
+451 LVGVATTIW
-460 NAIGQAVT
+460 NAIGNAINAVVNFIKPYWQGL
-468 HAVTAIQNIWNG
+468 VT
-480 LIIWFSQLW
+480 
-489 QNIVT
+489 
-494 TAKSLWSGFAQFFT
+494 FFT
-508 PIIETVKSIWNGI
+508 GIWTSIVAGVTPIWQGLVNVFNSIINAIVAVWQALAPIIVPIV
-521 KEFFDALW
+521 A
-529 QGVVTTSQGVWNSFI
+529 GVV
-544 QGMTP
+544 
-549 IVEAIKNLWNALKE
+549 AIIGA
-563 FFNTLWQ
+563 TLIT
-570 GIVTVTQT
+570 IVTVFQT
-578 IWNTLVTIFTPI
+578 
-590 IETIKSTWQTLQSF
+590 
-604 FSQLWQG
+604 
-611 IVTIFQNVWN
+611 VWN
-621 NIKTIVQTAIQVI
+621 MLVPIVQ
-634 SQIIQI
+634 
-640 TMQVVQAIW
+640 VVWQ
-649 STSWNAIKTVVQG
+649 
-662 ALAGIST
+662 LIST

-703 VSTVWNVIST
+703 VSTVWNVITT

-872 FGEVQSN
+872 FGDVQSN

-905 GSINSNYTGSLAI
+905 SSINSNYTGSLAI

>member
-26 NNLGR
+26 QNLN
-31 ETQSTSQTV
+31 TSTS
-40 SAGGSSISRTFK
+40 SAAKSVNSSGSNISDTFK
-52 SMAGA
+52 AMAGA
-57 MGVVAIAGK
+57 MGVMQIA
-66 AWDVVKDSMS
+66 S
-76 GAINRFDT
+76 GAFNLIKGSVGGAVKRLDT
-84 LNKYPVVMKALDY
+84 LNNATRTFSNMNF
-97 STKDVAKSTAIL
+97 STSQIQSAMNGLKESIK
-109 SKGIDG
+109 G
-115 LPTSLQD
+115 LPTPLDQ
-122 VTSVAQ
+122 SVKGVQMIA
-128 QLAPLTGSATKAS
+128 AATGNLG
-141 KSAIALNNA
+141 KSQKVYSALNDSIIGFGGSTADVNNA
-150 FLASG
+150 
-155 ASVADTSRGLQQ
+155 VIQ
-167 YTQMLST
+167 LSQAFAN
-174 GKVDLMSYRTLM
+174 GKVDGMTWISMMNSNMGPVLNAMAKKMGITTGQLKDGLSSGK
-186 ETMPIALRKVA
+186 ISVKQFQDALV
-197 NSFGFTGK
+197 
-205 SAEQDLY
+205 DLD
-212 KALQSG
+212 K
-218 QITVDQL
+218 
-225 NDRFIKLNGGV
+225 NGG
-236 NGFAQLAKKN
+236 GGLASLHSIAKDAT
-246 SEGIGTSFAN
+246 SGIGTSF
-256 LKNAVVKNLANML
+256 
-269 SAIDNGFKQAGFGSI
+269 
-284 AQVLDNMKGSINS
+284 DNMKTAITRG
-297 AFQVIGPVVT
+297 VT
-307 NATVVILNFVKV
+307 NAIQ
-319 VGGALKSAFSNDIF
+319 
-333 RTAVVGILGFVGAVM
+333 AVSG
-348 AAHKVISIFTTLR
+348 
-361 TAIVGL
+361 
-367 SVIAKAGNLAMAFS
+367 FS
-381 EAMST
+381 EALTGSSIADIISNIGSAFETAMGMVANILKAITPAVQQFSKAIKDLGLGSVFSS
-386 LAKTSKIAG
+386 LAAG
-395 GAMKAFSAVASLGPW
+395 LGTFIGMVSGLVGTILIINQVKKAFALFNMVLSANPF
-410 GIIAVA
+410 IIIVSA
-416 IAAVVAALTYFFT
+416 ITAVVAALTYFFT
-429 QTKTGRAL
+429 QTKLGKSL
-437 WQSFTTWLSGAWQS
+437 WNGFVNWLQSAWQS

-460 NAIGQAVT
+460 NAIGNAINAVVNFIKPYWQGLVTFFTGIWTSIVAGVAPIWQGLVNVFNSIISAIVAVWQALAPIIVPIVAGVVAIIGATLITIVT
-468 HAVTAIQNIWNG
+468 VFQTVWNMLVPIVQVVWQ
-480 LIIWFSQLW
+480 LISA
-489 QNIVT
+489 IVT
-494 TAKSLWSGFAQFFT
+494 TA
-508 PIIETVKSIWNGI
+508 
-521 KEFFDALW
+521 
-529 QGVVTTSQGVWNSFI
+529 
-544 QGMTP
+544 
-549 IVEAIKNLWNALKE
+549 
-563 FFNTLWQ
+563 
-570 GIVTVTQT
+570 
-578 IWNTLVTIFTPI
+578 
-590 IETIKSTWQTLQSF
+590 
-604 FSQLWQG
+604 
-611 IVTIFQNVWN
+611 
-621 NIKTIVQTAIQVI
+621 I
-634 SQIIQI
+634 S
-640 TMQVVQAIW
+640 V
-649 STSWNAIKTVVQG
+649 
-662 ALAGIST
+662 
-669 VVSTA
+669 
-674 ITMLGTVIQTGL
+674 LGTVIQTGL
-686 AIIVAIWNVVWN
+686 AVIVAIWNVVWN

-713 IISTVLNVIAGIIQA
+713 IISTTLNVIAGIIQA

-814 MNSLWNGMKSIWNG
+814 MNSFLNGLKSVWENV
-828 IKNWVSGIAD
+828 KSFVSGIAG
-838 WIKEHKGPISY
+838 WIKAHKGPISY

-905 GSINSNYTGSLAI
+905 CSINSNYTGSLAI

>member
-1 MSVEA
+1 MAQSMSVEA

-40 SAGGSSISRTFK
+40 SAGGSSISSTFK

-437 WQSFTTWLSGAWQS
+437 WQSFTTWLSGAWQN
-451 LVGVATTVW
+451 LVGVATTIW
-460 NAIGQAVT
+460 NAIGNAINAVVNFIKPYWQGL
-468 HAVTAIQNIWNG
+468 VTFFIGIWT
-480 LIIWFSQLW
+480 S
-489 QNIVT
+489 IV
-494 TAKSLWSGFAQFFT
+494 AGVT
-508 PIIETVKSIWNGI
+508 PI
-521 KEFFDALW
+521 W
-529 QGVVTTSQGVWNSFI
+529 QGLVNVFNSIINAIVAVWQALAPI
-544 QGMTP
+544 IVP
-549 IVEAIKNLWNALKE
+549 IVAGVVAIIGA
-563 FFNTLWQ
+563 TLIT
-570 GIVTVTQT
+570 IVTVFQT
-578 IWNTLVTIFTPI
+578 
-590 IETIKSTWQTLQSF
+590 
-604 FSQLWQG
+604 
-611 IVTIFQNVWN
+611 VWN
-621 NIKTIVQTAIQVI
+621 MLVPIVQ
-634 SQIIQI
+634 
-640 TMQVVQAIW
+640 VVWQ
-649 STSWNAIKTVVQG
+649 
-662 ALAGIST
+662 LIST

-703 VSTVWNVIST
+703 VSTVWNVITT

-872 FGEVQSN
+872 FGDVQSN

-905 GSINSNYTGSLAI
+905 SSINSNYTGSLAI

>member
-1 MSVEA
+1 MSQSMSVEA

-40 SAGGSSISRTFK
+40 SAGGSSISSTFK

-348 AAHKVISIFTTLR
+348 VAHKVISIFTTLR

-451 LVGVATTVW
+451 LVGVATTIW
-460 NAIGQAVT
+460 NAIGNAINAVVNFIKPYWQGL
-468 HAVTAIQNIWNG
+468 VT
-480 LIIWFSQLW
+480 
-489 QNIVT
+489 
-494 TAKSLWSGFAQFFT
+494 FFT
-508 PIIETVKSIWNGI
+508 GIWTSIVAGVTPIWQGLVNVFNSIINAIVAVWQALAPIIVPIV
-521 KEFFDALW
+521 A
-529 QGVVTTSQGVWNSFI
+529 GVV
-544 QGMTP
+544 
-549 IVEAIKNLWNALKE
+549 AIIGA
-563 FFNTLWQ
+563 TLIT
-570 GIVTVTQT
+570 IVTVFQT
-578 IWNTLVTIFTPI
+578 
-590 IETIKSTWQTLQSF
+590 
-604 FSQLWQG
+604 
-611 IVTIFQNVWN
+611 VWN
-621 NIKTIVQTAIQVI
+621 MLVPIVQ
-634 SQIIQI
+634 
-640 TMQVVQAIW
+640 VVWQ
-649 STSWNAIKTVVQG
+649 
-662 ALAGIST
+662 LIST

-703 VSTVWNVIST
+703 VSTVWNVITT

-872 FGEVQSN
+872 FGDVQSN

-905 GSINSNYTGSLAI
+905 SSINSNYTGSLAI

>member
-1 MSVEA
+1 MSQSMSVEA

-40 SAGGSSISRTFK
+40 SAGGSSISSTFK

-84 LNKYPVVMKALDY
+84 LNKYPVVMKALNY

-269 SAIDNGFKQAGFGSI
+269 SAIDNGFKQSGFGSI

-307 NATVVILNFVKV
+307 NATVVILNFAKV
-319 VGGALKSAFSNDIF
+319 IGGALKSAFSNDIF
-333 RTAVVGILGFVGAVM
+333 KTAVVGILGFVGAVM

-361 TAIVGL
+361 SAIVGL

-429 QTKTGRAL
+429 QTKTGKAL
-437 WQSFTTWLSGAWQS
+437 WQEFTTWLSGAWQS

-460 NAIGQAVT
+460 NAIGNAINAVVNFIKPYWQGLVTFFTGIWTSIVAGATPIWQGLVNVFNSIISAIVAVWQALAPIIVPIVAGVVAIIGATLITIVT
-468 HAVTAIQNIWNG
+468 VFQTVWNMLVPIVQVVWQ
-480 LIIWFSQLW
+480 LISA
-489 QNIVT
+489 IVT
-494 TAKSLWSGFAQFFT
+494 TA
-508 PIIETVKSIWNGI
+508 
-521 KEFFDALW
+521 
-529 QGVVTTSQGVWNSFI
+529 
-544 QGMTP
+544 
-549 IVEAIKNLWNALKE
+549 
-563 FFNTLWQ
+563 
-570 GIVTVTQT
+570 
-578 IWNTLVTIFTPI
+578 
-590 IETIKSTWQTLQSF
+590 
-604 FSQLWQG
+604 
-611 IVTIFQNVWN
+611 
-621 NIKTIVQTAIQVI
+621 I
-634 SQIIQI
+634 S
-640 TMQVVQAIW
+640 V
-649 STSWNAIKTVVQG
+649 
-662 ALAGIST
+662 
-669 VVSTA
+669 
-674 ITMLGTVIQTGL
+674 LGTVIQTGL

-703 VSTVWNVIST
+703 VSTVWNVITT

-776 LKSVVSAVW
+776 LKSVVSSVW

-814 MNSLWNGMKSIWNG
+814 MNSLWNGMKSIWNS

-872 FGEVQSN
+872 FSEVQSN

-886 IQQAITTPGFDI
+886 IQQAITNPGFDI
-898 GASIGNL
+898 GTSIGNL

>member
-1 MSVEA
+1 MSQSMSVEA

-40 SAGGSSISRTFK
+40 SAGGSSISSTFK

-84 LNKYPVVMKALDY
+84 LNKYPVVMKALNY

-361 TAIVGL
+361 SAIVGL

-460 NAIGQAVT
+460 NAIGNAINAVVNFIKPYWQGL
-468 HAVTAIQNIWNG
+468 VT
-480 LIIWFSQLW
+480 
-489 QNIVT
+489 
-494 TAKSLWSGFAQFFT
+494 FFT
-508 PIIETVKSIWNGI
+508 GIWTSIVAGVTPIWQGLVNVFNSIVNAIVAVWQALAPIIVPIV
-521 KEFFDALW
+521 A
-529 QGVVTTSQGVWNSFI
+529 GVV
-544 QGMTP
+544 
-549 IVEAIKNLWNALKE
+549 AIIGA
-563 FFNTLWQ
+563 TLIT
-570 GIVTVTQT
+570 IVTVFQT
-578 IWNTLVTIFTPI
+578 
-590 IETIKSTWQTLQSF
+590 
-604 FSQLWQG
+604 
-611 IVTIFQNVWN
+611 VWN
-621 NIKTIVQTAIQVI
+621 MLVPIVQ
-634 SQIIQI
+634 
-640 TMQVVQAIW
+640 VVWQ
-649 STSWNAIKTVVQG
+649 
-662 ALAGIST
+662 LIST

-703 VSTVWNVIST
+703 VSTVWNVITT

-765 VAGIF
+765 IAGIF

-776 LKSVVSAVW
+776 LKSVVSTVW

-886 IQQAITTPGFDI
+886 IQQAITTPDFDI

>member
-1 MSVEA
+1 MSQSMSVEA

-40 SAGGSSISRTFK
+40 STGGSSISSTFK

-297 AFQVIGPVVT
+297 AFQIIGPVVT

-451 LVGVATTVW
+451 LVGVATTIW
-460 NAIGQAVT
+460 NAIGNAINAVVNFIKPYWQGL
-468 HAVTAIQNIWNG
+468 VT
-480 LIIWFSQLW
+480 
-489 QNIVT
+489 
-494 TAKSLWSGFAQFFT
+494 FFT
-508 PIIETVKSIWNGI
+508 GIWTSIVAGVTPIWQGLVNVFNSIINAIVAVWQALAPIIVPIV
-521 KEFFDALW
+521 A
-529 QGVVTTSQGVWNSFI
+529 GVV
-544 QGMTP
+544 
-549 IVEAIKNLWNALKE
+549 AIIGA
-563 FFNTLWQ
+563 TLIT
-570 GIVTVTQT
+570 IVTVFQT
-578 IWNTLVTIFTPI
+578 
-590 IETIKSTWQTLQSF
+590 
-604 FSQLWQG
+604 
-611 IVTIFQNVWN
+611 VWN
-621 NIKTIVQTAIQVI
+621 MLVPIVQ
-634 SQIIQI
+634 
-640 TMQVVQAIW
+640 VVWQ
-649 STSWNAIKTVVQG
+649 
-662 ALAGIST
+662 LIST

-703 VSTVWNVIST
+703 VSTVWNVITT

-905 GSINSNYTGSLAI
+905 SSINSNYTGSLAI

>member
-1 MSVEA
+1 MSQSMSVEA

-40 SAGGSSISRTFK
+40 SAGGSSISSTFK

-84 LNKYPVVMKALDY
+84 LNKYPVVMKALNY

-307 NATVVILNFVKV
+307 NATVVILNFAKV
-319 VGGALKSAFSNDIF
+319 IGGALKSAFSNDIF
-333 RTAVVGILGFVGAVM
+333 KTAVVGILGFVGAVM

-361 TAIVGL
+361 SAIVGL

-429 QTKTGRAL
+429 QTKTGKAL
-437 WQSFTTWLSGAWQS
+437 WQEFTTWLSGAWQS

-460 NAIGQAVT
+460 NAIGNAINAVVNFIKPYWQGLVTFFTGIWTSIVAGVAPIWQGLVNVFNSIISAIVAVWQALAPIIVPIVAGVVAIIGATLITIVT
-468 HAVTAIQNIWNG
+468 VFQTVWNMLVPIVQVVWQ
-480 LIIWFSQLW
+480 LISA
-489 QNIVT
+489 IVT
-494 TAKSLWSGFAQFFT
+494 TA
-508 PIIETVKSIWNGI
+508 
-521 KEFFDALW
+521 
-529 QGVVTTSQGVWNSFI
+529 
-544 QGMTP
+544 
-549 IVEAIKNLWNALKE
+549 
-563 FFNTLWQ
+563 
-570 GIVTVTQT
+570 
-578 IWNTLVTIFTPI
+578 
-590 IETIKSTWQTLQSF
+590 
-604 FSQLWQG
+604 
-611 IVTIFQNVWN
+611 
-621 NIKTIVQTAIQVI
+621 I
-634 SQIIQI
+634 S
-640 TMQVVQAIW
+640 V
-649 STSWNAIKTVVQG
+649 
-662 ALAGIST
+662 
-669 VVSTA
+669 
-674 ITMLGTVIQTGL
+674 LGTVIQTGL
-686 AIIVAIWNVVWN
+686 AVIVAIWNVVWN

-713 IISTVLNVIAGIIQA
+713 IISTTLNVIAGIIQA

-814 MNSLWNGMKSIWNG
+814 MNSFLKGLKSVWENV
-828 IKNWVSGIAD
+828 KSFVSGIAG
-838 WIKEHKGPISY
+838 WIKAHKGPISY

>member
-1 MSVEA
+1 MSQSMSVEA

-40 SAGGSSISRTFK
+40 SAGGSSISSTFK

-84 LNKYPVVMKALDY
+84 LNKYPVVMKALNY

-269 SAIDNGFKQAGFGSI
+269 SAIDNGFKQSGFGSI

-307 NATVVILNFVKV
+307 NATVVILNFAKV
-319 VGGALKSAFSNDIF
+319 IGGALKSAFSNDIF
-333 RTAVVGILGFVGAVM
+333 KTAVVGILGFVGAVM

-361 TAIVGL
+361 SAIVGL

-437 WQSFTTWLSGAWQS
+437 WQSFTTWLSGVWQS

-460 NAIGQAVT
+460 NAIGNAINAVVNFIKPYWQGLVTFFTGIWTSIVAGATPIWQGLVNVFNSIISAIVAVWQALAPIIVPIVAGVVAIIGATLITIVT
-468 HAVTAIQNIWNG
+468 VFQTVWNMLVPIVQVVWQ
-480 LIIWFSQLW
+480 LISA
-489 QNIVT
+489 IVT
-494 TAKSLWSGFAQFFT
+494 TA
-508 PIIETVKSIWNGI
+508 
-521 KEFFDALW
+521 
-529 QGVVTTSQGVWNSFI
+529 
-544 QGMTP
+544 
-549 IVEAIKNLWNALKE
+549 
-563 FFNTLWQ
+563 
-570 GIVTVTQT
+570 
-578 IWNTLVTIFTPI
+578 
-590 IETIKSTWQTLQSF
+590 
-604 FSQLWQG
+604 
-611 IVTIFQNVWN
+611 
-621 NIKTIVQTAIQVI
+621 I
-634 SQIIQI
+634 S
-640 TMQVVQAIW
+640 V
-649 STSWNAIKTVVQG
+649 
-662 ALAGIST
+662 
-669 VVSTA
+669 
-674 ITMLGTVIQTGL
+674 LGTVIQTGL
-686 AIIVAIWNVVWN
+686 AVIVAIWNVVWN

-713 IISTVLNVIAGIIQA
+713 IISTTLNVIAGIIQA
-728 ITAAIQG
+728 ITAVIQG

-776 LKSVVSAVW
+776 LKSVVSSVW

>member
-1 MSVEA
+1 MSQSMSVEA

-40 SAGGSSISRTFK
+40 SAGGSSISSTFK

-84 LNKYPVVMKALDY
+84 LNKYPVVMKALNY
-97 STKDVAKSTAIL
+97 STKDVARSTAIL

-361 TAIVGL
+361 SAIVGL

-395 GAMKAFSAVASLGPW
+395 GAMKVFSAVASLGPW

-437 WQSFTTWLSGAWQS
+437 WQSFTTWLSGVWQS

-460 NAIGQAVT
+460 NAIGNAINAVVNFIKPYWQALVT
-468 HAVTAIQNIWNG
+468 FFTGIWTSIVAGVTPIWQGLVNVFNSIINTIVAVWQALAPIIVPIVAGVVAIIGATLITIVTVFQTVWNMLVPIVQVVWQ
-480 LIIWFSQLW
+480 LISA
-489 QNIVT
+489 IVT
-494 TAKSLWSGFAQFFT
+494 TA
-508 PIIETVKSIWNGI
+508 
-521 KEFFDALW
+521 
-529 QGVVTTSQGVWNSFI
+529 
-544 QGMTP
+544 
-549 IVEAIKNLWNALKE
+549 
-563 FFNTLWQ
+563 
-570 GIVTVTQT
+570 
-578 IWNTLVTIFTPI
+578 
-590 IETIKSTWQTLQSF
+590 
-604 FSQLWQG
+604 
-611 IVTIFQNVWN
+611 
-621 NIKTIVQTAIQVI
+621 I
-634 SQIIQI
+634 S
-640 TMQVVQAIW
+640 V
-649 STSWNAIKTVVQG
+649 
-662 ALAGIST
+662 
-669 VVSTA
+669 
-674 ITMLGTVIQTGL
+674 LGTVIQTGL
-686 AIIVAIWNVVWN
+686 AVIVAIWNVVWN

-713 IISTVLNVIAGIIQA
+713 IISTTLNVIAGIIQA
-728 ITAAIQG
+728 ITAVIQG

>member
-1 MSVEA
+1 MSQSMSVEA

-40 SAGGSSISRTFK
+40 SAGGSSISSTFK
-52 SMAGA
+52 SIAGA

-84 LNKYPVVMKALDY
+84 LNKYPVVMKALNY

-284 AQVLDNMKGSINS
+284 AQVLDNMKSSINS
-297 AFQVIGPVVT
+297 TFQVIGPVVT
-307 NATVVILNFVKV
+307 NATVVILNFAKV
-319 VGGALKSAFSNDIF
+319 IGGALKSAFSNDIF

-361 TAIVGL
+361 SAIVGL

-429 QTKTGRAL
+429 QTKTGRTL

-460 NAIGQAVT
+460 NAIGNAINAVVNFIKPYWQALVT
-468 HAVTAIQNIWNG
+468 FFTGIWTSIVAGVTPIWQGLVNVFNSIINTIVAVWQALAPIIVPIVAGVVAIIGATLITIVTVFQTVWNMLVPIVQVVWQ
-480 LIIWFSQLW
+480 LISA
-489 QNIVT
+489 IVT
-494 TAKSLWSGFAQFFT
+494 TA
-508 PIIETVKSIWNGI
+508 
-521 KEFFDALW
+521 
-529 QGVVTTSQGVWNSFI
+529 
-544 QGMTP
+544 
-549 IVEAIKNLWNALKE
+549 
-563 FFNTLWQ
+563 
-570 GIVTVTQT
+570 
-578 IWNTLVTIFTPI
+578 
-590 IETIKSTWQTLQSF
+590 
-604 FSQLWQG
+604 
-611 IVTIFQNVWN
+611 
-621 NIKTIVQTAIQVI
+621 I
-634 SQIIQI
+634 S
-640 TMQVVQAIW
+640 V
-649 STSWNAIKTVVQG
+649 
-662 ALAGIST
+662 
-669 VVSTA
+669 
-674 ITMLGTVIQTGL
+674 LGTVIQTGL
-686 AIIVAIWNVVWN
+686 AVIVAIWNVVWN

-713 IISTVLNVIAGIIQA
+713 IISTTLNVIAGIIQA
-728 ITAAIQG
+728 ITAVIQG

-814 MNSLWNGMKSIWNG
+814 MNSFLNGLKSVWENV
-828 IKNWVSGIAD
+828 KSFVSGIAG
-838 WIKEHKGPISY
+838 WIKAHKGPISY

>member
-1 MSVEA
+1 MAQSMSVEA

-40 SAGGSSISRTFK
+40 SAGGSSISSTFK

-122 VTSVAQ
+122 VTSIAQ

-437 WQSFTTWLSGAWQS
+437 WQSFTTWLSGAWQN
-451 LVGVATTVW
+451 LVGVATTIW
-460 NAIGQAVT
+460 NAIGNAINAVVNFIKPYWQGL
-468 HAVTAIQNIWNG
+468 VT
-480 LIIWFSQLW
+480 
-489 QNIVT
+489 
-494 TAKSLWSGFAQFFT
+494 FFT
-508 PIIETVKSIWNGI
+508 GIWTSIVAGVTPIWQGLVNVFNSIINAIVAVWQALAPIIVPIV
-521 KEFFDALW
+521 A
-529 QGVVTTSQGVWNSFI
+529 GVV
-544 QGMTP
+544 
-549 IVEAIKNLWNALKE
+549 AIIGA
-563 FFNTLWQ
+563 TLIT
-570 GIVTVTQT
+570 IVTVFQT
-578 IWNTLVTIFTPI
+578 
-590 IETIKSTWQTLQSF
+590 
-604 FSQLWQG
+604 
-611 IVTIFQNVWN
+611 VWN
-621 NIKTIVQTAIQVI
+621 MLVPIVQ
-634 SQIIQI
+634 
-640 TMQVVQAIW
+640 VVWQ
-649 STSWNAIKTVVQG
+649 
-662 ALAGIST
+662 LIST

-703 VSTVWNVIST
+703 VSTVWNVITT

-872 FGEVQSN
+872 FGDVQSN

-905 GSINSNYTGSLAI
+905 SSINSNYTGSLAI

>member
-40 SAGGSSISRTFK
+40 SAGGSSISSTFK

-84 LNKYPVVMKALDY
+84 LNKYPVVMKALNY

-307 NATVVILNFVKV
+307 NATVVILNFAKV
-319 VGGALKSAFSNDIF
+319 IGGALKSAFSNDIF
-333 RTAVVGILGFVGAVM
+333 KTAVVGILGFVGAVM

-361 TAIVGL
+361 SAIVGL

-429 QTKTGRAL
+429 QTKTGKAL
-437 WQSFTTWLSGAWQS
+437 WQEFTTWLSGAWQS

-460 NAIGQAVT
+460 NAIGNAINAVVNFIKPYWQGLVTFFTGIWTSIVAGATPIWQGLVNVFNSIISAIVAVWQALAPIIVPIVAGVVAIIGATLITIVT
-468 HAVTAIQNIWNG
+468 VFQTVWNMLVPIVQVVWQ
-480 LIIWFSQLW
+480 LISA
-489 QNIVT
+489 IVT
-494 TAKSLWSGFAQFFT
+494 TA
-508 PIIETVKSIWNGI
+508 
-521 KEFFDALW
+521 
-529 QGVVTTSQGVWNSFI
+529 
-544 QGMTP
+544 
-549 IVEAIKNLWNALKE
+549 
-563 FFNTLWQ
+563 
-570 GIVTVTQT
+570 
-578 IWNTLVTIFTPI
+578 
-590 IETIKSTWQTLQSF
+590 
-604 FSQLWQG
+604 
-611 IVTIFQNVWN
+611 
-621 NIKTIVQTAIQVI
+621 I
-634 SQIIQI
+634 S
-640 TMQVVQAIW
+640 V
-649 STSWNAIKTVVQG
+649 
-662 ALAGIST
+662 
-669 VVSTA
+669 
-674 ITMLGTVIQTGL
+674 LGTVIQTGL

-703 VSTVWNVIST
+703 VSTVWNVITT

-814 MNSLWNGMKSIWNG
+814 MNSLWNGMKSIWNS

-872 FGEVQSN
+872 FSEVQSN

-886 IQQAITTPGFDI
+886 IQQAITNPGFDI
-898 GASIGNL
+898 GTSIGNL

>member
-1 MSVEA
+1 MSQSMSVEA

-31 ETQSTSQTV
+31 ETQSASQTV
-40 SAGGSSISRTFK
+40 GAGGSSISSTFK

-57 MGVVAIAGK
+57 MGLVAIAGK
-66 AWDVVKDSMS
+66 AWGVVKDSMS

-84 LNKYPVVMKALDY
+84 LNKYPVVMKALNY
-97 STKDVAKSTAIL
+97 STRDVAKSTAIL

-256 LKNAVVKNLANML
+256 LKNAVVKNLANMM
-269 SAIDNGFKQAGFGSI
+269 SAIDDGFKQAGFGSI
-284 AQVLDNMKGSINS
+284 AQVLDNMKDGINS
-297 AFQVIGPVVT
+297 AFQIIGPIVT
-307 NATVVILNFVKV
+307 NATTVILNFVKV

-333 RTAVVGILGFVGAVM
+333 KA
-348 AAHKVISIFTTLR
+348 
-361 TAIVGL
+361 AIVGITGFITAAAGISKIVGFFGEL
-367 SVIAKAGNLAMAFS
+367 QKGLTAIKVMASVANDVKLLEFALQNMAN
-381 EAMST
+381 E
-386 LAKTSKIAG
+386 SKIAAAG
-395 GAMKAFSAVASLGPW
+395 MKILNMITGMNPW
-410 GIIAVA
+410 VILAAA
-416 IAAVVAALTYFFT
+416 IVAVVAALTYFFT

-437 WQSFTTWLSGAWQS
+437 WQGFTTWLSGAWQS

-460 NAIGQAVT
+460 NAIGNAINAVVDFIKPYWQGL
-468 HAVTAIQNIWNG
+468 VT
-480 LIIWFSQLW
+480 
-489 QNIVT
+489 
-494 TAKSLWSGFAQFFT
+494 FFT
-508 PIIETVKSIWNGI
+508 GIWTSIVAGVTPIWQGLVNVFSSIIDAIVAVWQALAPIIV
-521 KEFFDALW
+521 
-529 QGVVTTSQGVWNSFI
+529 
-544 QGMTP
+544 P
-549 IVEAIKNLWNALKE
+549 IVVGLVTVIGA
-563 FFNTLWQ
+563 TLIT
-570 GIVTVTQT
+570 IVTVFQT
-578 IWNTLVTIFTPI
+578 
-590 IETIKSTWQTLQSF
+590 
-604 FSQLWQG
+604 
-611 IVTIFQNVWN
+611 VWN
-621 NIKTIVQTAIQVI
+621 MLVPIVQVVWQLI
-634 SQIIQI
+634 SI
-640 TMQVVQAIW
+640 
-649 STSWNAIKTVVQG
+649 
-662 ALAGIST
+662 

-674 ITMLGTVIQTGL
+674 ITMLSTVIQTGL
-686 AIIVAIWNVVWN
+686 AIIVAIWNAVWN

-703 VSTVWNVIST
+703 VSTVWNVITT

-735 DWSGAWN
+735 NWSGAWN

-770 SGVMNG
+770 SSVMNG
-776 LKSVVSAVW
+776 LKNVVSSVW

-790 LFSEGVNFIK
+790 LFSAGVNFIK

-814 MNSLWNGMKSIWNG
+814 MNSFLNGLKSVWENV
-828 IKNWVSGIAD
+828 KSFVSGIAG
-838 WIKEHKGPISY
+838 WIKAHKGPISY

-872 FGEVQSN
+872 FSKVQSN

>member
-40 SAGGSSISRTFK
+40 SAGGSSISSTFK

-84 LNKYPVVMKALDY
+84 LNKYPVVMKALNY

-307 NATVVILNFVKV
+307 NATVVILNFAKV
-319 VGGALKSAFSNDIF
+319 IGGALKSAFSNDIF
-333 RTAVVGILGFVGAVM
+333 KTAVVGILGFVGAVM

-361 TAIVGL
+361 SAIVGL

-429 QTKTGRAL
+429 QTKTGKAL
-437 WQSFTTWLSGAWQS
+437 WQEFTTWLSGAWQS

-460 NAIGQAVT
+460 NAIGNAINAVVNFIKPYWQGL
-468 HAVTAIQNIWNG
+468 VT
-480 LIIWFSQLW
+480 
-489 QNIVT
+489 
-494 TAKSLWSGFAQFFT
+494 FFT
-508 PIIETVKSIWNGI
+508 GIWTSIVAGVAPIWQGLVNVFNSIISAIVAVWQALAPIIVPIV
-521 KEFFDALW
+521 A
-529 QGVVTTSQGVWNSFI
+529 GVV
-544 QGMTP
+544 
-549 IVEAIKNLWNALKE
+549 AIIGA
-563 FFNTLWQ
+563 TLIT
-570 GIVTVTQT
+570 IVTVFQT
-578 IWNTLVTIFTPI
+578 
-590 IETIKSTWQTLQSF
+590 
-604 FSQLWQG
+604 
-611 IVTIFQNVWN
+611 VWN
-621 NIKTIVQTAIQVI
+621 MLVPIVQ
-634 SQIIQI
+634 
-640 TMQVVQAIW
+640 VVWQ
-649 STSWNAIKTVVQG
+649 
-662 ALAGIST
+662 LIST

-703 VSTVWNVIST
+703 VSTVWNVITT